1 MRQGLV
7 EKSQEPMLMGSWL
20 LPAVETRETR
30 ALAGAASCTGPVFTA
45 FRNAF
50 SSLTGGA
57 LQRIRRGFQRVSK
70 RVELGGGRWVA
81 QIGRAQCN
89 SSAANLRRQP
99 GGV

>member
-50 SSLTGGA
+50 SSLTGGCTATNPVRFSTSFNA
-57 LQRIRRGFQRVSK
+57 LDNVAKPPNIAFETVF
-70 RVELGGGRWVA
+70 GRDRLTDVQA
-81 QIGRAQCN
+81 R
-89 SSAANLRRQP
+89 
-99 GGV
+99 